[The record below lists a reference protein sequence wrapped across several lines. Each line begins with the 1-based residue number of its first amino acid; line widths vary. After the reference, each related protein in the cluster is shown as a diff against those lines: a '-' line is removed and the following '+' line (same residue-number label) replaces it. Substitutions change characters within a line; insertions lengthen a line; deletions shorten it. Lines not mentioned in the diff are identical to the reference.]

1 METLVIMNII
11 YMDSH
16 MHVGYVEQYA
26 RVIINYTSS
35 VSPSY
40 TRYVCHRSVRFRLVL
55 LDWSYDRMTIRWSQ
69 NYVYN
74 MYTQT
79 YMHI

>member
-1 METLVIMNII
+1 MI
-11 YMDSH
+11 YMDSD
-16 MHVGYVEQYA
+16 MHLGYVGQYA
-26 RVIINYTSS
+26 RVIINYIYKFGF
-35 VSPSY
+35 PSY

-69 NYVYN
+69 IYVYN